1 MNLDRCLEE
10 STFSKPV
17 SEPRMKKSK
26 AGLWHLFTR
35 FGKVKSEGNEKTG
48 QRMNLRTSRSLES
61 MIKEYKNF
69 ASEDLF
75 IRRQPWHLK
84 KSSISGNS
92 EDMGQNKSED
102 DLESMVDDDSETAS
116 MWRIDSPYSRPG
128 TPDPHEFQDPL
139 VRRRM
144 RQYATDQ
151 RKFDEM
157 LKLGFAGDQE
167 DERELTIR
175 ITLTPRSALRAQTN

>member
-1 MNLDRCLEE
+1 MNSDRNLEVPAMI
-10 STFSKPV
+10 KPI

-35 FGKVKSEGNEKTG
+35 FGKVRSEGSDKVV
-48 QRMNLRTSRSLES
+48 QRVNLRTSRSLES
-61 MIKEYKNF
+61 MLKEYRNF

-75 IRRQPWHLK
+75 GRRQPWHYK
-84 KSSISGNS
+84 DRPISGNS
-92 EDMGQNKSED
+92 EDSSQNKSED
-102 DLESMVDDDSETAS
+102 ELESMVDDDSETAS

-175 ITLTPRSALRAQTN
+175 ITLTPRSALRTQSN